1 MNLNNLTT
9 AKDFINSVG
18 FPIVIS
24 LILIYMNGKI
34 LETQNTLIY
43 ELKTTVSDTN
53 KDVNFNRL
61 AIQENNR
68 LISVL
73 IQDFEKGCKP

>member
-1 MNLNNLTT
+1 MSLNNLTT
-9 AKDFINSVG
+9 VKDFINSVG

-24 LILIYMNGKI
+24 LILIYMNGRI

-53 KDVNFNRL
+53 KEVIYNRHL
-61 AIQENNR
+61 IQENSK
-68 LISVL
+68 LISLL
-73 IQDFEKGCKP
+73 IQDFEKGCK

>member
-1 MNLNNLTT
+1 MSLNNLTT
-9 AKDFINSVG
+9 VKDFINSVG

-53 KDVNFNRL
+53 KEMNFNRQ
-61 AIQENNR
+61 AIQENSK
-68 LISVL
+68 LISLL

>member
-9 AKDFINSVG
+9 VKDFINSVG

-68 LISVL
+68 LISIL

>member
-1 MNLNNLTT
+1 MSINNLTT
-9 AKDFINSVG
+9 VKDFINSVG
-18 FPIVIS
+18 FPVVIS

-53 KDVNFNRL
+53 KEMHFNRQS
-61 AIQENNR
+61 IQENNK
-68 LISVL
+68 LISLL
-73 IQDFEKGCKP
+73 IQDNEKGCKQ

>member
-1 MNLNNLTT
+1 MSLNHLTT
-9 AKDFINSVG
+9 VKDFINSVG

-24 LILIYMNGKI
+24 LILIYMNGRI

-53 KDVNFNRL
+53 KEVIYNRHL
-61 AIQENNR
+61 IQENSK
-68 LISVL
+68 LISLL
-73 IQDFEKGCKP
+73 IQDFEKGCK